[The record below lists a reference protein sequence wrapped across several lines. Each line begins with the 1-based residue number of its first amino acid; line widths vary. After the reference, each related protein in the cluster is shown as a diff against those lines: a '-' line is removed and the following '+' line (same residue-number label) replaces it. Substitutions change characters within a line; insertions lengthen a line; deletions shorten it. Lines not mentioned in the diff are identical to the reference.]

1 MIVATTI
8 KKRLCVSSM
17 KFLYGVI
24 LLCLIFILCPITS
37 NYRPNENFLY
47 AKNTKTAKLDKIES
61 KNTITEKKEEPIGV
75 ETKSDDEQKENEASK
90 NDYLYNYER
99 PQIEEESYVW
109 LIFKTIFVI
118 GILIGGFYFFF
129 KFITKKVGIAAVG
142 QEVITILS
150 VVPLG
155 QNKFLQVVDIAG
167 KVYVLGVSDNNINL
181 ITEIKEKDDVDRIR
195 LLSSKSTPPKPGG
208 FQDYLSTQL
217 GKVLNR
223 MKNPKGGISQ
233 HYSYNQEH
241 TSNDN
246 VLLTYKQR
254 LKKLNG
260 DDSV

>member
-1 MIVATTI
+1 MIVAATI

-47 AKNTKTAKLDKIES
+47 AKNTKTAKSDRAVS
-61 KNTITEKKEEPIGV
+61 KNAITETKEEPVV
-75 ETKSDDEQKENEASK
+75 EIKPNEENKENEASK

-129 KFITKKVGIAAVG
+129 KFITEKVGIAAVG

-181 ITEIKEKDDVDRIR
+181 ITEIKDKDDVDRIR
-195 LLSSKSTPPKPGG
+195 LLSSKSTPVKPGG
-208 FQDYLSTQL
+208 FQD
-217 GKVLNR
+217 
-223 MKNPKGGISQ
+223 
-233 HYSYNQEH
+233 
-241 TSNDN
+241 
-246 VLLTYKQR
+246 
-254 LKKLNG
+254 
-260 DDSV
+260 

>member
-24 LLCLIFILCPITS
+24 LLCLIFILCPIAS
-37 NYRPNENFLY
+37 NYRPNEIFLY
-47 AKNTKTAKLDKIES
+47 AKNTKTAKSDRAVS
-61 KNTITEKKEEPIGV
+61 KNAITETKEEPVV
-75 ETKSDDEQKENEASK
+75 ETKPNEENKENEASK
-90 NDYLYNYER
+90 NDYLYNYEEPR
-99 PQIEEESYVW
+99 VEEESYVW
-109 LIFKTIFVI
+109 LIFKTILVI

-129 KFITKKVGIAAVG
+129 KFITQKVGITAVG

-150 VVPLG
+150 VIPLG

-195 LLSSKSTPPKPGG
+195 LLSSKSTPAKPGG

-217 GKVLNR
+217 GKVLTR
-223 MKNPKGGISQ
+223 MKNQKGGMSQ
-233 HYSYNQEH
+233 HYSYNHEY

>member
-1 MIVATTI
+1 
-8 KKRLCVSSM
+8 
-17 KFLYGVI
+17 
-24 LLCLIFILCPITS
+24 
-37 NYRPNENFLY
+37 
-47 AKNTKTAKLDKIES
+47 
-61 KNTITEKKEEPIGV
+61 
-75 ETKSDDEQKENEASK
+75 
-90 NDYLYNYER
+90 
-99 PQIEEESYVW
+99 
-109 LIFKTIFVI
+109 
-118 GILIGGFYFFF
+118 
-129 KFITKKVGIAAVG
+129 
-142 QEVITILS
+142 
-150 VVPLG
+150 
-155 QNKFLQVVDIAG
+155 VVDIAG

-195 LLSSKSTPPKPGG
+195 LLSSKSTPAKPGG

-217 GKVLNR
+217 GKVLTR

>member
-1 MIVATTI
+1 MIVAATI

-37 NYRPNENFLY
+37 NYHPNEIFLY
-47 AKNTKTAKLDKIES
+47 AKNTKTAKSDRAVS
-61 KNTITEKKEEPIGV
+61 KNAITETKEEPVV
-75 ETKSDDEQKENEASK
+75 EIKPNEENKENEASK
-90 NDYLYNYER
+90 NDYLYNYEEPR
-99 PQIEEESYVW
+99 VEEESYVW
-109 LIFKTIFVI
+109 LIFKTILVI

-129 KFITKKVGIAAVG
+129 KFITQKVGITAVG
-142 QEVITILS
+142 HEVITILS
-150 VVPLG
+150 VIPLG

-181 ITEIKEKDDVDRIR
+181 ITEIKDKDDVDRIR
-195 LLSSKSTPPKPGG
+195 LLSSKSTPVKPGG

-217 GKVLNR
+217 GKVLDR
-223 MKNPKGGISQ
+223 IKNPKEGISQ

-241 TSNDN
+241 TGNDN